1 MPKLTLEYTLPEDAF
16 DARIAQQAMLM
27 HSFIFDLLGE
37 LKRRESEA
45 TDDVLK
51 WVWVWF
57 QESSFDP
64 YDEGGF

>member
-1 MPKLTLEYTLPEDAF
+1 MSKLTLEYTLPEDAF

-37 LKRRESEA
+37 LKRQESEA
-45 TDDVLK
+45 ADKILK
-51 WVWVWF
+51 WAWAWF
-57 QESSFDP
+57 NESSFDP